1 MVRAG
6 CHVSIAGGIDRA
18 VGRALSRGCDLFQVF
33 TRNPRGWRY
42 SALDAETV
50 KRFWEEMDR
59 AGIGPAVAH
68 MPYLPNL
75 ASPKKDVYE
84 KSVHTLAA
92 ELERCG
98 RLEIPFLVTHLGSHL
113 GEGADAG
120 AKREIEAIQSAL
132 SRADSGTTLL
142 LENTAGSAHS
152 LGNTF
157 EEIARILEGVGM
169 PDRTG
174 VCFDTCHAFAAG
186 YHLSTPNGLEETMDR
201 FDRIIGADHLRVI
214 HLNDSKGECGSGLDR
229 HEHIGLG
236 TIGTAGIRRILHH
249 PRLGSLP
256 FILETP
262 VDDRRNDAENIRVVR
277 RLAAGEKQVS

>member
-1 MVRAG
+1 MVRVG

-18 VGRALSRGCDLFQVF
+18 VERALTRGCDLFQIF

-42 SALDAETV
+42 AALDGGAV
-50 KRFWEEMDR
+50 QRFREGMDR

-75 ASPKKDVYE
+75 ASPREEVYE
-84 KSVHTLAA
+84 KSVHTLTA

-98 RLEIPFLVTHLGSHL
+98 RLGIPVLVTHLGSHL
-113 GEGADAG
+113 GSGADAG
-120 AKREIEAIQSAL
+120 IEREIAAIRSAL
-132 SRADSGTTLL
+132 STADSDTRLL
-142 LENTAGSAHS
+142 LENTSGSAHS
-152 LGNTF
+152 LGNRF
-157 EEIARILEGVGM
+157 EDIARILEGVGM

-186 YHLSTPNGLEETMDR
+186 YDIRTPDGLEETVDE
-201 FDRIIGADHLRVI
+201 FDRIIGAEHLWVI
-214 HLNDSKGECGSGLDR
+214 HLNDSKGGCGSGLDR

-236 TIGTAGIRRILHH
+236 TIGEEGIRRILRHSL
-249 PRLGSLP
+249 LGTLP
-256 FILETP
+256 LILETP
-262 VDDRRNDAENIRVVR
+262 VDDRRDDAENIRVVR